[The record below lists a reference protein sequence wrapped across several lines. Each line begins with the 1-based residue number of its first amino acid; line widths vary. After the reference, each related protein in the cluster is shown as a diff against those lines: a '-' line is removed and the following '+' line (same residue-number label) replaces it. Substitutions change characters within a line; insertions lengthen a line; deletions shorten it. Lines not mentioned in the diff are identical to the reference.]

1 MQPNKLTHREETN
14 LHSGLVSLPTKRIVC
29 NKIMMI
35 PPSTENRDE
44 LIAQGSKFTLA
55 IPT

>member
-44 LIAQGSKFTLA
+44 LIAQGSKFKLA